1 MFVLGRCLDELL
13 GDMFG
18 DRFGDLFGDRFG
30 EPARPRPAVIAG
42 SLKASRVFCFLLEG
56 SSNIKNGA
64 AGTTSTLS
72 RKRTNFLSLAPASE
86 QMSFFLIA
94 GLRGLRSP
102 PELIA
107 PRKEDVKVGMDMP
120 FPMSSGDV
128 GGEVSIPADSS
139 RKNAGTGSSSSITC
153 CGDNEGFLGEAG
165 VVVEMKSPPITL
177 RTRRRLVMRGIFMPE
192 GGKSGYKNIFRMWV
206 CKGVSWVSNDLFR
219 KRILR
224 GKKCIFRFPHK
235 TRTIRVRRREKR

>member
-13 GDMFG
+13 GDM
-18 DRFGDLFGDRFG
+18 FGDLFGDRFG

-42 SLKASRVFCFLLEG
+42 SLNASRVFCFLLEG

-86 QMSFFLIA
+86 QMSFFFLIA

-102 PELIA
+102 PELIV

-165 VVVEMKSPPITL
+165 AVVEMKSSPITL

-192 GGKSGYKNIFRMWV
+192 GGRVDIKIYSGCGCVRGLV
-206 CKGVSWVSNDLFR
+206 GV
-219 KRILR
+219 K
-224 GKKCIFRFPHK
+224 
-235 TRTIRVRRREKR
+235 